1 MKKLKHKIHD
11 LHISSLSLSLSSSS
25 IIIVGGGG
33 GGGGGVV
40 VGCCVGFVC
49 LVCFLFINTINLS
62 SLFY

>member
-33 GGGGGVV
+33 GGGVV